1 MAFSEDL
8 SVFKIAEKCS
18 NYYHFLFRM
27 YCVVI
32 RFSLRLFCD
41 QSFGKYVY
49 MANLLSQRVTVGALC
64 SFSNLSFRTQLTKL
78 PYLLSSFIFN
88 ISSRRSYI
96 PNSLPNKSQ
105 MQRTIF
111 QNFVKIA
118 FDGYFTSSIK
128 KDIPRLELKCDFEHY
143 TWFRVV
149 FKCKQNMTGA
159 DHKTQR

>member
-1 MAFSEDL
+1 MFTFFYAAIFACRIPSPSLQIFSKYLSVWAFSEDL

-49 MANLLSQRVTVGALC
+49 MANLLSQRVTVDVLC
-64 SFSNLSFRTQLTKL
+64 SFSDLSSRTQLTKL

-111 QNFVKIA
+111 RK
-118 FDGYFTSSIK
+118 
-128 KDIPRLELKCDFEHY
+128 
-143 TWFRVV
+143 FR
-149 FKCKQNMTGA
+149 
-159 DHKTQR
+159 